1 MGNIAIC
8 LEKTLDY
15 IEGVLSENELID
27 KFSDKIYEQRENLDD
42 FKKVLN
48 QYTDEILTYTSY
60 EPIGSDETLNKLMT
74 VHKFL
79 ADIDWH
85 ISEINELKDEVV
97 KLCSS
102 RRE

>member
-1 MGNIAIC
+1 MGNIVIC

-27 KFSDKIYEQRENLDD
+27 KFTDKLCEQRENLND
-42 FKKVLN
+42 FKKMLN
-48 QYTDEILTYTSY
+48 QYTDEVLTYTSY
-60 EPIGSDETLNKLMT
+60 EPIESDETLNKLMT

-79 ADIDWH
+79 TDIDWH

-102 RRE
+102 KRE